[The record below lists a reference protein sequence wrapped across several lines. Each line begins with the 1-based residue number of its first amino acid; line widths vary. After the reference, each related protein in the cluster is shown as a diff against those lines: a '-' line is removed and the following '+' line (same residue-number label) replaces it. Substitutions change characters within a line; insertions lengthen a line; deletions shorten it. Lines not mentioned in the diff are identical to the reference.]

1 MKQKSLGKEPNNW
14 TRKSFMDF
22 LVFFNKTINFMKRMP
37 ISKIVLV
44 LKYQ

>member
-1 MKQKSLGKEPNNW
+1 
-14 TRKSFMDF
+14 MDF

-44 LKYQ
+44 LKYQQFLFTYRRKVL

>member
-1 MKQKSLGKEPNNW
+1 MKQKLLGKEPNNW